1 MKWPQKKY
9 PFSRKERIQALKK
22 AFYNVFYLPSEA
34 VYLDL
39 LTDSGTGR
47 MSEKQWKALRNG
59 DESYAG
65 SRGARKLKSSIKN
78 LFGMPYVLLVH
89 QGRAAENVFGNVIQ
103 KEKGMLVLGNTP
115 FDTTRLHIESRGGI
129 IVDCTDQMPLEP
141 LVIFSRRPLFA
152 GNLNTVKLE
161 KELVAAKSQGK
172 KIAYILIT
180 ATCNSNAGQPV
191 SLSNIRLACKIAR
204 KYKIP
209 VFLDLARYAENAFFI
224 KSREKEFSHLPV
236 KKIVREMAKE
246 ADGFLASGKKD
257 ALGNI
262 GGFMGLRSP
271 ELTDKLI
278 GEIIKCEGLDL
289 EYTSGKGNYG
299 QIGGYGGM
307 SGRDMEAL
315 NQGIQEST
323 NEKYLASRL
332 AQVERLAKAL
342 FDIGI
347 PVLPPGGHAVF
358 VDAGSF
364 LPHIPWNQFPG
375 HALVLALYSEGGIR
389 AVEVGSLML
398 GRDPF
403 SGKNRRASQE
413 LTRLAIPRRLYSDR
427 ALKHVVET
435 FKIVKLKASKI
446 MGIKIKNELVPRHF
460 RGAFEWK

>member
-9 PFSRKERIQALKK
+9 QLSQKERTRALKK

-47 MSEKQWKALRNG
+47 MSDKQWKAICNG

-65 SRGARKLKSSIKN
+65 SQGARKLKRSIKN
-78 LFGMPYVLLVH
+78 LFGLPYVLLVH

-103 KEKGMLVLGNTP
+103 KEKEMHVLGNTP

-129 IVDCTDQMPLEP
+129 IIDCTDQIPLKP
-141 LVIFSRRPLFA
+141 LTDFSRRPIFA
-152 GNLNTVKLE
+152 GNLNTANLE
-161 KELVAAKSQGK
+161 KEILAAKSQSK

-191 SLSNIRLACKIAR
+191 SLSNIRRTCKIAR

-224 KSREKEFSHLPV
+224 KRDEKEFSHLSV
-236 KKIVREMAKE
+236 NEIVREMTKE

-278 GEIIKCEGLDL
+278 GEIIRCEGLDL
-289 EYTSGKGNYG
+289 EYTSSKGG
-299 QIGGYGGM
+299 CDQVGGYGGM

-323 NEKYLASRL
+323 NEAYLASRL
-332 AQVERLAKAL
+332 AQVERLAEAL

-358 VDAGSF
+358 VDAGFF
-364 LPHIPWNQFPG
+364 LPHIAWNEFPG

-398 GRDPF
+398 GRDPV

-427 ALKHVVET
+427 ALRHVVET
-435 FKIVKLKASKI
+435 FKIIKLKTSKI
-446 MGIKIKNELVPRHF
+446 RGIKIKSESIPRHF

>member
-9 PFSRKERIQALKK
+9 PLSQRERNQALKK

-47 MSEKQWKALRNG
+47 MSDKQWKALCNG

-65 SRGARKLKSSIKN
+65 SRGARKLKRSIKE
-78 LFGMPYVLLVH
+78 LFGLPYVLLVH
-89 QGRAAENVFGNVIQ
+89 QGRAAENVFGNIIQ
-103 KEKGMLVLGNTP
+103 KERGMLILGNTP

-129 IVDCTDQMPLEP
+129 IIDCTGQMPLKP
-141 LVIFSRRPLFA
+141 ITDFSKRPLFA
-152 GNLNTVKLE
+152 GNLDIIKLE
-161 KELVAAKSQGK
+161 KEITAAKSQRK
-172 KIAYILIT
+172 KIAYVLIT

-191 SLSNIRLACKIAR
+191 SLSNIRQTCAIAR
-204 KYKIP
+204 KYKTP

-224 KSREKEFSHLPV
+224 KRDEKEFSHLSV
-236 KKIVREMAKE
+236 GEIVGEMTKK

-289 EYTSGKGNYG
+289 EYTDKGNYG
-299 QIGGYGGM
+299 QTGGYGGM

-315 NQGIQEST
+315 NQGIKEST
-323 NEKYLASRL
+323 NEAYLASRL
-332 AQVERLAKAL
+332 AQVEKLAEAL

-364 LPHIPWNQFPG
+364 LPHIAWNEFPG
-375 HALVLALYSEGGIR
+375 QALTLALYSEGGIR

-398 GRDPF
+398 GRDPV

-435 FKIVKLKASKI
+435 FKIIKSKVPKI
-446 MGIKIKNELVPRHF
+446 RGIKIKSEPIPRHF
-460 RGAFEWK
+460 RGIFEYK

>member
-9 PFSRKERIQALKK
+9 SLSRKKRVQILKK

-39 LTDSGTGR
+39 LTDSGTGK
-47 MSEKQWKALRNG
+47 MSDKQWKALCDG

-65 SRGARKLKSSIKN
+65 SRGARKLKHSIKE
-78 LFGMPYVLLVH
+78 LFGLPYVLLVH

-103 KEKGMLVLGNTP
+103 KEKGMLILGNTP

-129 IVDCTDQMPLEP
+129 IIDCTDQMPLKP
-141 LVIFSRRPLFA
+141 LVNFSRRPLFA
-152 GNLNTVKLE
+152 GNLNTVKLN
-161 KELVAAKSQGK
+161 KELIVAKSQGK
-172 KIAYILIT
+172 KIAYILMT

-191 SLSNIRLACKIAR
+191 SLSNIRLTCKIAR
-204 KYKIP
+204 KYKVP

-224 KSREKEFSHLPV
+224 KSCEKEFSHLSV
-236 KKIVREMAKE
+236 KEIVREMTKE

-262 GGFMGLRSP
+262 GGFIGLRSS

-289 EYTSGKGNYG
+289 EYTSNKGNHD
-299 QIGGYGGM
+299 QVGGYGGM

-323 NEKYLASRL
+323 NEAYLASRL
-332 AQVERLAKAL
+332 AQVERLTKAL
-342 FDIGI
+342 FNIGI

-364 LPHIPWNQFPG
+364 LPHIPWNEFPG
-375 HALVLALYSEGGIR
+375 HALTLALYLEGGIR

-398 GRDPF
+398 GRDPL
-403 SGKNRRASQE
+403 SSKNRRASQE

-435 FKIVKLKASKI
+435 FKIIRSKAD
-446 MGIKIKNELVPRHF
+446 KIKGVKIRLEPVPRHF

>member
-9 PFSRKERIQALKK
+9 PLSQKERNQALKK

-47 MSEKQWKALRNG
+47 MSDKQWKVICDG

-65 SRGARKLKSSIKN
+65 SRGARKLKRSIKD

-103 KEKGMLVLGNTP
+103 KERGMLVLGNTP

-129 IVDCTDQMPLEP
+129 IIDCTDQMPLKP
-141 LVIFSRRPLFA
+141 IVDFSRRPLFA
-152 GNLNTVKLE
+152 GNLNTLKLE
-161 KELVAAKSQGK
+161 KELAIARSQGK
-172 KIAYILIT
+172 KIAYVLIT

-191 SLSNIRLACKIAR
+191 SLSNIRLVCKIAH
-204 KYKIP
+204 KHKVPI
-209 VFLDLARYAENAFFI
+209 FLDLARYAENAFFI
-224 KSREKEFSHLPV
+224 KSWEREFSCLSV
-236 KKIVREMAKE
+236 REIVREMTKE

-262 GGFMGLRSP
+262 GGFMGMRSP
-271 ELTDKLI
+271 QLTDKLI

-289 EYTSGKGNYG
+289 EYTSNRGNHD

-332 AQVERLAKAL
+332 AQVKRLAKAL

-364 LPHIPWNQFPG
+364 LPHIPWNEFPG

-398 GRDPF
+398 GRDHF
-403 SGKNRRASQE
+403 SGKNRRAPQE

-427 ALKHVVET
+427 ALKHVVEI
-435 FKIVKLKASKI
+435 FKIIKLKVSKI
-446 MGIKIKNELVPRHF
+446 KGIKIESEPIPRHF
-460 RGAFEWK
+460 RGVFEWK